1 MTGPLAGVGVLIT
14 RPARQ
19 SATFAQRLAV
29 LGGDPFIFPAM
40 IIAPPVDET
49 PVADALQRLR
59 EFDYALFVSANAA
72 EAVVT
77 RDPVWP
83 QGLVAI
89 AVGPTTADALISGG
103 IDNVLVPAER
113 YDSEG
118 VLALPQLQHVAGKR
132 FLIFRGD
139 AAGGQSGRELMR
151 TTLEQRGA
159 HVEVLACYRRLRPS
173 IDPSAVLDAWK
184 QGRIDA
190 VIATSAEV
198 LDNFIDLI
206 GADGKTL
213 LSQTPLFV
221 PHRRIAAHAQGYGL
235 SDIVITEATDAGLL
249 AGLLQHFSHR
259 QDQT

>member
-1 MTGPLAGVGVLIT
+1 MGPLAGVGVLIT

-29 LGGDPFIFPAM
+29 LGGDPFILPAM
-40 IIAPPVDET
+40 IIAPPVDEA
-49 PVADALQRLR
+49 PVVQALQRLR

-72 EAVVT
+72 EAIVT
-77 RDPVWP
+77 RDPAWP
-83 QGLVAI
+83 PDLVAI

-118 VLALPQLQHVAGKR
+118 VLALPELQRVAGKR
-132 FLIFRGD
+132 FVIFRGD
-139 AAGGQSGRELMR
+139 ATDGTSGRQLMS
-151 TTLEQRGA
+151 TTLETRGA
-159 HVEVLACYRRLRPS
+159 QVEAFSCYRRMRPT
-173 IDPSAVLDAWK
+173 IDPSTTLDAWRK
-184 QGRIDA
+184 GSIDA

-198 LDNFIDLI
+198 LDNLIDLI

-213 LSQTPLFV
+213 LSETPLFV
-221 PHRRIAAHAQGYGL
+221 PHRRIAAHAQGCGL

-249 AGLLQHFSHR
+249 AGLLEHFSHR
-259 QDQT
+259 QDSS